1 METASR
7 PETALGQR
15 LRQLRQQRDWTL
27 AQTAEACGV
36 ARSTLSKIENAQMSP
51 TYDVLLRL
59 ADGFAVDVSELFTPA
74 AHALG
79 AARRSLTRAGEGQ
92 PHRARGYAHRL
103 LCTDLAHK
111 HMEPFVSRITVH
123 LDDAPEDW
131 SRHAGE
137 EFIYVLAGHVR
148 VFTEFYA
155 PADLGPGDA
164 YYLDSRMGHRVV
176 SLNADDAE
184 VLWVATHP
192 RTRGELIDP
201 A

>member
-79 AARRSLTRAGEGQ
+79 AAGLRR
-92 PHRARGYAHRL
+92 RGSGCAHRL

-176 SLNADDAE
+176 SLDADDAE